1 MRKVYLDHAGT
12 TPLHPEVYSLMC
24 ELMKNTFGNPSSIH
38 SFGREAKK
46 WVDEA
51 RQQVADLI
59 EAEAGEIIFT
69 SGGTEAD
76 NLAILGVAAA
86 RRKKGNHIITSS
98 IEHPAVLNS
107 CKQLAKSGFDVT
119 FLPVD
124 QYGLVNPEELRKE
137 IRPETILISIMH
149 ANNEIG
155 TIEPIEEIGRI
166 AKEHGVL
173 FHTDAV
179 QAVANVEIDV
189 QEMHIDLLSLSGHKF
204 YGPKGVGAIYKRKG
218 VRLQPVVHGGGQ
230 EKTLRSGTEN
240 TMSIVGFGKAAEIA
254 SRELD
259 SEFNRTRE
267 LRDRLVRGIKERIPD
282 VQYNGHPEC
291 RLPHNVNFSFS
302 YVEGESMLLS
312 LDMKGIAAS
321 SGSACSSSTL
331 KGSHVL
337 TAIGLPY
344 ELIHGSLRMTLGR
357 MNDAADI
364 DYVLEVLPGVVARLR
379 SFSPLANKLT
389 V

>member
-24 ELMKNTFGNPSSIH
+24 DFMKNNFGNPSSIH
-38 SFGREAKK
+38 SYGREAKK

-51 RQQVADLI
+51 RQQVAALI
-59 EAEAGEIIFT
+59 GAEREEIIFT
-69 SGGTEAD
+69 GGGTEAD
-76 NLAILGVAAA
+76 NLAIIGAAAA
-86 RRKKGNHIITSS
+86 RHKKGNHIITSS
-98 IEHPAVLNS
+98 IEHPAVLNT
-107 CKQLAKSGFDVT
+107 CKYLAKNGFEVT
-119 FLPVD
+119 YLPVD
-124 QYGLVNPEELRKE
+124 GYGLVDPEELRRA
-137 IRPETILISIMH
+137 IRPETILVTIMH

-155 TIEPIEEIGRI
+155 TIEPIEELSRI
-166 AKEHGVL
+166 SREHGVL

-179 QAVANVEIDV
+179 QTAGKIPVNVKDLGV
-189 QEMHIDLLSLSGHKF
+189 DLLTLSSHKM
-204 YGPKGVGAIYKRKG
+204 YGPKGVGALYKRKG
-218 VRLQPVVHGGGQ
+218 VRLEPVIHGGGQ
-230 EKTLRSGTEN
+230 EKKMRSGTEN
-240 TMSIVGFGKAAEIA
+240 TAGIVGFGKAAEIA
-254 SRELD
+254 ARDLEHEYKRAL
-259 SEFNRTRE
+259 E
-267 LRDRLVRGIKERIPD
+267 LRDKLVQGIVERIPD
-282 VQYNGHPEC
+282 VKFNGHPER
-291 RLPHNVNFSFS
+291 RLPHNVHFSFS

-321 SGSACSSSTL
+321 SGSACSSSSL

-337 TAIGLPY
+337 EAIGLPY

-364 DYVLEVLPGVVARLR
+364 DYVLEVLPGIVARLR

>member
-1 MRKVYLDHAGT
+1 
-12 TPLHPEVYSLMC
+12 
-24 ELMKNTFGNPSSIH
+24 
-38 SFGREAKK
+38 
-46 WVDEA
+46 
-51 RQQVADLI
+51 
-59 EAEAGEIIFT
+59 
-69 SGGTEAD
+69 
-76 NLAILGVAAA
+76 
-86 RRKKGNHIITSS
+86 
-98 IEHPAVLNS
+98 
-107 CKQLAKSGFDVT
+107 
-119 FLPVD
+119 
-124 QYGLVNPEELRKE
+124 
-137 IRPETILISIMH
+137 
-149 ANNEIG
+149 
-155 TIEPIEEIGRI
+155 
-166 AKEHGVL
+166 
-173 FHTDAV
+173 
-179 QAVANVEIDV
+179 
-189 QEMHIDLLSLSGHKF
+189 
-204 YGPKGVGAIYKRKG
+204 
-218 VRLQPVVHGGGQ
+218 
-230 EKTLRSGTEN
+230 
-240 TMSIVGFGKAAEIA
+240 MSIVGFGKAAEIA

>member
-1 MRKVYLDHAGT
+1 M
-12 TPLHPEVYSLMC
+12 M
-24 ELMKNTFGNPSSIH
+24 
-38 SFGREAKK
+38 
-46 WVDEA
+46 

-124 QYGLVNPEELRKE
+124 QYGLVDPEELCKA
-137 IRPETILISIMH
+137 IRSETILISIMH

-155 TIEPIEEIGRI
+155 TIEPIEEFSRI

-173 FHTDAV
+173 FHTDADRKSTRLNF
-179 QAVANVEIDV
+179 NVNTLGV
-189 QEMHIDLLSLSGHKF
+189 DLLTLSSHKI
-204 YGPKGVGAIYKRKG
+204 YGPKGVGALYKRKG
-218 VRLQPVVHGGGQ
+218 VRLQPVVYGGGQ
-230 EKTLRSGTEN
+230 ESNSRSGTEN
-240 TMSIVGFGKAAEIA
+240 TVGIVGFGKAAEIA
-254 SRELD
+254 ARDLD

-267 LRDRLVRGIKERIPD
+267 LRDKLIQGIKERIPD
-282 VQYNGHPEC
+282 VKYNGHPER

-321 SGSACSSSTL
+321 SGSACSSSSL
-331 KGSHVL
+331 KPSHVL
-337 TAIGLPY
+337 KAIGLPY

-357 MNDAADI
+357 INDAADI
-364 DYVLEVLPGVVARLR
+364 DYVLEILPEVITRLR

>member
-24 ELMKNTFGNPSSIH
+24 EFMKNTFGNPSSIH

-59 EAEAGEIIFT
+59 GSEAGEIIFT
-69 SGGTEAD
+69 GGGTEAD
-76 NLAILGVAAA
+76 NLAIIGAAAA
-86 RRKKGNHIITSS
+86 RHKKGNHIITSS
-98 IEHPAVLNS
+98 IEHPAVLNT
-107 CKQLAKSGFDVT
+107 CKHLAKIGFEVT

-124 QYGLVNPEELRKE
+124 QYGLVDQEELCKA

-155 TIEPIEEIGRI
+155 TIEPIDELSKI
-166 AKEHGVL
+166 AREHGVL

-179 QAVANVEIDV
+179 QTAGKIPVNVNALGV
-189 QEMHIDLLSLSGHKF
+189 DLLTLSSHKI
-204 YGPKGVGAIYKRKG
+204 YGPKGVGALYKRKG
-218 VRLQPVVHGGGQ
+218 VRLQPVVYGGGQ
-230 EKTLRSGTEN
+230 ESNSRSGTEN
-240 TMSIVGFGKAAEIA
+240 TIGIVGFGKAAEIA
-254 SRELD
+254 ARDLD
-259 SEFNRTRE
+259 SEFNRIRE
-267 LRDRLVRGIKERIPD
+267 LRDKLVQGIKEKIPD
-282 VQYNGHPEC
+282 VKYNGHPER

-312 LDMKGIAAS
+312 LDIKGIAAS

-331 KGSHVL
+331 KPSHVL

-364 DYVLEVLPGVVARLR
+364 DYVLEVLTGIVARLR

>member
-24 ELMKNTFGNPSSIH
+24 EFMKNTFGNPSSIH

-59 EAEAGEIIFT
+59 GSEAGEIIFT

-76 NLAILGVAAA
+76 NLAIIGAAAA
-86 RRKKGNHIITSS
+86 RHKKGNHIITSS
-98 IEHPAVLNS
+98 IEHPAVLNT
-107 CKQLAKSGFDVT
+107 CKHLAKIGFEVT

-124 QYGLVNPEELRKE
+124 QYGLVDQEELCKA

-155 TIEPIEEIGRI
+155 TIEPIDELSKI
-166 AKEHGVL
+166 AREHGVL

-179 QAVANVEIDV
+179 QTAGKIPVNVNALGV
-189 QEMHIDLLSLSGHKF
+189 DLLTLSSHKI
-204 YGPKGVGAIYKRKG
+204 YGPKGVGALYKRKG
-218 VRLQPVVHGGGQ
+218 VRLQPVVYGGGQ
-230 EKTLRSGTEN
+230 ESNSRSGTEN
-240 TMSIVGFGKAAEIA
+240 TIGIVGFGKAAEIA
-254 SRELD
+254 ARDLD
-259 SEFNRTRE
+259 SEFNRIRE
-267 LRDRLVRGIKERIPD
+267 LRDKLVQGIKEKIPD
-282 VQYNGHPEC
+282 VKYNGHPER

-331 KGSHVL
+331 KPSHVL

-364 DYVLEVLPGVVARLR
+364 DYVLEVLTGIVARLR

>member
-12 TPLHPEVYSLMC
+12 TLLHPEVYSLMC
-24 ELMKNTFGNPSSIH
+24 EFMKNTFGNPSSIH

-59 EAEAGEIIFT
+59 GSKAGEIIFT

-76 NLAILGVAAA
+76 NLAIIGVAAA
-86 RRKKGNHIITSS
+86 RHKKGNHIITSS
-98 IEHPAVLNS
+98 IEHPAVLNT
-107 CKQLAKSGFDVT
+107 CKHLAKIGFEVT

-124 QYGLVNPEELRKE
+124 RYGLVDPEELYKA

-155 TIEPIEEIGRI
+155 TIEPAEEIGRI

-179 QAVANVEIDV
+179 QTAGKIPVNVNTLGV
-189 QEMHIDLLSLSGHKF
+189 DLLTLSSHKI

-230 EKTLRSGTEN
+230 EKTLRPGTEN
-240 TMSIVGFGKAAEIA
+240 TMGIVGFGKAAEIA
-254 SRELD
+254 ARELD
-259 SEFNRTRE
+259 SEFNRTRQ
-267 LRDRLVRGIKERIPD
+267 LRDKLIQGIKERIPD
-282 VQYNGHPEC
+282 VKYNGHPEL

-331 KGSHVL
+331 KPSHVL

-344 ELIHGSLRMTLGR
+344 ELIHGSLRMTLGM
-357 MNDAADI
+357 MNDAVDI
-364 DYVLEVLPGVVARLR
+364 DYVLEVLPGVVSKLR

>member
-12 TPLHPEVYSLMC
+12 TLLHPEVYSLMC
-24 ELMKNTFGNPSSIH
+24 EFMKNTFGNPSSIH

-59 EAEAGEIIFT
+59 GSKAGEIIFT

-76 NLAILGVAAA
+76 NLAIIGAAAA
-86 RRKKGNHIITSS
+86 RHKKGNHIITSS
-98 IEHPAVLNS
+98 IEHPAVLNT
-107 CKQLAKSGFDVT
+107 CKHLAKIGFEVT

-124 QYGLVNPEELRKE
+124 QYGLVNPEELCKA

-155 TIEPIEEIGRI
+155 TIEPIDELSKI
-166 AKEHGVL
+166 AREHGVL

-179 QAVANVEIDV
+179 QTTGKIPVNVNALGV
-189 QEMHIDLLSLSGHKF
+189 DLLTLSSHKI
-204 YGPKGVGAIYKRKG
+204 YGPKGVGALYKRKG
-218 VRLQPVVHGGGQ
+218 VRLQPVVYGGGQ
-230 EKTLRSGTEN
+230 ESNSRSGTEN
-240 TMSIVGFGKAAEIA
+240 TIGIVGFGKAAEIA
-254 SRELD
+254 ARDLD
-259 SEFNRTRE
+259 SELNRIRE
-267 LRDRLVRGIKERIPD
+267 LRDKLVQGIKERIPD
-282 VQYNGHPEC
+282 VKYNGHPER

-321 SGSACSSSTL
+321 SGSACSSSNL
-331 KGSHVL
+331 QPSHVL

-357 MNDAADI
+357 MNNAADI
-364 DYVLEVLPGVVARLR
+364 DYVLEVLPGVVSKLR

>member
-124 QYGLVNPEELRKE
+124 QYGLVDPEELCKA
-137 IRPETILISIMH
+137 IRSETILISIMH

-155 TIEPIEEIGRI
+155 TIEPIEEFSRI

-179 QAVANVEIDV
+179 QAAGKIPVNVNTLGV
-189 QEMHIDLLSLSGHKF
+189 DLLTLSSHKI
-204 YGPKGVGAIYKRKG
+204 YGPKGVGALYKRKG
-218 VRLQPVVHGGGQ
+218 VRLQPVVYGGGQ
-230 EKTLRSGTEN
+230 ESNSRSGTEN
-240 TMSIVGFGKAAEIA
+240 TVGIVGFGKAAEIA
-254 SRELD
+254 ARDLD

-267 LRDRLVRGIKERIPD
+267 LRDKLIQGIKERIPD
-282 VQYNGHPEC
+282 VKYNGHPER

-321 SGSACSSSTL
+321 SGSACSSSSL
-331 KGSHVL
+331 KPSHVL
-337 TAIGLPY
+337 KAIGLPY

-357 MNDAADI
+357 INDAADI
-364 DYVLEVLPGVVARLR
+364 DYVLEILPEVITRLR

>member
-12 TPLHPEVYSLMC
+12 TPLNPEVYSLMC
-24 ELMKNTFGNPSSIH
+24 EFMKNTFGNPSSIH

-46 WVDEA
+46 WVDKA
-51 RQQVADLI
+51 RRQVAELI
-59 EAEAGEIIFT
+59 GAEAGEIIFT

-76 NLAILGVAAA
+76 NLAIIGAAAA

-98 IEHPAVLNS
+98 IEHPAVLNT
-107 CKQLAKSGFDVT
+107 CKHLAKNGFDVT

-124 QYGLVNPEELRKE
+124 HYGLVEPEQLRRE

-155 TIEPIEEIGRI
+155 TIEPVKEIAAVAR
-166 AKEHGVL
+166 EHGVL

-179 QAVANVEIDV
+179 QSAGKIPVDV
-189 QEMHIDLLSLSGHKF
+189 NALGVDLLTLSSHKI
-204 YGPKGVGAIYKRKG
+204 YGPKGVGALYKRKK
-218 VRLQPVVHGGGQ
+218 VRLHPVVFGGGQ
-230 EKTLRSGTEN
+230 EGNARSGTEN
-240 TMSIVGFGKAAEIA
+240 TIGIVGFGKAAEIA
-254 SRELD
+254 ARDLD
-259 SEFNRTRE
+259 SEFERTGK
-267 LRDRLVRGIKERIPD
+267 LRDKLIRGIEERISD
-282 VQYNGHPEC
+282 VRYNGHPER
-291 RLPHNVNFSFS
+291 RLPHIVNFSFS

-321 SGSACSSSTL
+321 SGSACSSSAL
-331 KGSHVL
+331 KPSHVL

-344 ELIHGSLRMTLGR
+344 ELVHGSLRMTLGR
-357 MNDAADI
+357 MNDEADI
-364 DYVLEVLPGVVARLR
+364 DYVLDVLPGIIAKLR

>member
-24 ELMKNTFGNPSSIH
+24 EFMKNTFGNPSSIH

-59 EAEAGEIIFT
+59 GSEAGEIIFT
-69 SGGTEAD
+69 GGGTEAD
-76 NLAILGVAAA
+76 NLAIIGAAAA
-86 RRKKGNHIITSS
+86 RHKKGNHIIASS
-98 IEHPAVLNS
+98 IEHPAVLNT
-107 CKQLAKSGFDVT
+107 CKHLAKIGFEVT

-124 QYGLVNPEELRKE
+124 QYGLVDQEELCKA
-137 IRPETILISIMH
+137 IRPETILISIMY

-155 TIEPIEEIGRI
+155 TIEPIEEIGKI
-166 AKEHGVL
+166 AREHGVL
-173 FHTDAV
+173 YHTDAV
-179 QAVANVEIDV
+179 QTAGKIPVNVNALGA
-189 QEMHIDLLSLSGHKF
+189 DLLTLSSHKI
-204 YGPKGVGAIYKRKG
+204 YGPKGVGALYKRKG
-218 VRLQPVVHGGGQ
+218 VRLQPVVYGGGQ
-230 EKTLRSGTEN
+230 ESNSRSGTEN
-240 TMSIVGFGKAAEIA
+240 TIGIVGFGKAAEIA
-254 SRELD
+254 ARDLD

-267 LRDRLVRGIKERIPD
+267 LRDKLVQGIKERIPD
-282 VQYNGHPEC
+282 VKYNGHPER

-331 KGSHVL
+331 KSSHVL

-364 DYVLEVLPGVVARLR
+364 DYVLEVLPGIVARLR

>member
-1 MRKVYLDHAGT
+1 
-12 TPLHPEVYSLMC
+12 
-24 ELMKNTFGNPSSIH
+24 MKNTFGNPSSIH

-124 QYGLVNPEELRKE
+124 QYGLVDPEELCKA
-137 IRPETILISIMH
+137 IRSETILISIMH

-155 TIEPIEEIGRI
+155 TIEPIEEFSRI

-179 QAVANVEIDV
+179 QAAGKIPVNVNTLGV
-189 QEMHIDLLSLSGHKF
+189 DLLTLSSHKI
-204 YGPKGVGAIYKRKG
+204 YGPKGVGALYKRKG
-218 VRLQPVVHGGGQ
+218 VRLQPVVYGGGQ
-230 EKTLRSGTEN
+230 ESNSRSGTEN
-240 TMSIVGFGKAAEIA
+240 TVGIVGFGKAAEIA
-254 SRELD
+254 ARDLD

-267 LRDRLVRGIKERIPD
+267 LRDKLIQGIKERIPD
-282 VQYNGHPEC
+282 VKYNGHPER

-321 SGSACSSSTL
+321 SGSACSSSSL
-331 KGSHVL
+331 KPSHVL
-337 TAIGLPY
+337 KAIGLPY

-357 MNDAADI
+357 INDAADI
-364 DYVLEVLPGVVARLR
+364 DYVLEILPEVITRLR

>member
-24 ELMKNTFGNPSSIH
+24 EFMKNTFGNPSSIH

-59 EAEAGEIIFT
+59 GSEAGEIIFT

-76 NLAILGVAAA
+76 NLAIIGAAAA
-86 RRKKGNHIITSS
+86 RHKKGNHIITSS
-98 IEHPAVLNS
+98 IEHPAVLNT
-107 CKQLAKSGFDVT
+107 CKHLAKIGFEVT

-124 QYGLVNPEELRKE
+124 QYGLVNPEELCKA

-155 TIEPIEEIGRI
+155 TIEPIDELSKI
-166 AKEHGVL
+166 AREHGVL

-179 QAVANVEIDV
+179 QTTGKIPVNVNALGV
-189 QEMHIDLLSLSGHKF
+189 DLLTLSSHKI
-204 YGPKGVGAIYKRKG
+204 YGPKGVGALYKRKG
-218 VRLQPVVHGGGQ
+218 VRLQPVVYGGGQ
-230 EKTLRSGTEN
+230 ESNSRSGTEN
-240 TMSIVGFGKAAEIA
+240 TIGIVGFGKAAEIA
-254 SRELD
+254 ARDLD
-259 SEFNRTRE
+259 SELNRIRE
-267 LRDRLVRGIKERIPD
+267 LRDKLVQGIKERIPD
-282 VQYNGHPEC
+282 VKYNGHPER

-321 SGSACSSSTL
+321 SGSACSSSNL
-331 KGSHVL
+331 QPSHVL

-357 MNDAADI
+357 MNNAADI
-364 DYVLEVLPGVVARLR
+364 DYVLEVLPGVVSKLR